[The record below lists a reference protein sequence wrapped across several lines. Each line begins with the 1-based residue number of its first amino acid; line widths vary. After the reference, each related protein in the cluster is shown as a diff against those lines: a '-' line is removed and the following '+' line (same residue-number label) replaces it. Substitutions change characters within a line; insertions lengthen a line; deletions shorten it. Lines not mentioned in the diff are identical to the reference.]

1 MNADTPKAS
10 KLWVDVVGRISW
22 LRSRPFLVDV
32 SKVGALVGDLSESGF
47 RVVRV
52 DFPRGAADSEE
63 ALLIELSGR
72 LGFSESGAGNWAAY
86 KDRLRDLKT
95 AESEP
100 PLAVLIEGLDAL
112 LQSDVQRFVRC
123 VHNLLSMTEAV
134 GLSDTKANL
143 QIEYFFTGSW
153 AMNSARRR

>member
-72 LGFSESGAGNWAAY
+72 LGFSESGAGSWAAY
-86 KDRLRDLKT
+86 NDRLWDLQT

-123 VHNLLSMTEAV
+123 VHNLLSMTEAADPADAET
-134 GLSDTKANL
+134 GL
-143 QIEYFFTGSW
+143 QIEYFFTGRW
-153 AMNSARRR
+153 ALDQEKQP